1 MNQDTLQRIKN
12 FSLPG
17 FEGIPLLR
25 LLRFIVK
32 EIQKEGLVMR
42 SSSVTFFF
50 ILSIFP
56 GLIFL
61 FTLIPYLPVKNIH
74 TQLLLTIKDIIN
86 NKEAYQMIRTT
97 INDIAEIQHQGL
109 MSFGFV
115 FSIFS
120 AMSGVKAL
128 LNAFDKA
135 YEHAYHKRNVFQHNW
150 TALKLTFMIAVL
162 LLSSLILIIAEKSVF
177 EWFYG
182 VFDIQSEIIKW
193 LFSLLRYIIILALF
207 FFTISSIYFYGPA
220 VKERFRFVSA
230 GSTFATLLFI
240 LTSLLFSYFVNNF
253 GTYNKVYG
261 SIGSIIVIML
271 WMYFNC
277 MVLILGYE
285 INAGITILKL
295 KDKTAIN

>member
-1 MNQDTLQRIKN
+1 MNQDTIKRIKN

-25 LLRFIVK
+25 LLRFVIK

-61 FTLIPYLPVKNIH
+61 FTLIPYLPVKNVH

-86 NKEAYQMIRTT
+86 NKEAYQMIRST

-135 YEHAYHKRNVFQHNW
+135 YEHAYVKRNVIQHNW
-150 TALKLTFMIAVL
+150 TALKLTFMIAIL
-162 LLSSLILIIAEKSVF
+162 LLGSLILIIAEKSVF
-177 EWFYG
+177 EWIYG
-182 VFDIQSEIIKW
+182 FFDIRSEWIKW
-193 LFSLLRYIIILALF
+193 FFDLLRYIIILALF

-220 VKERFRFVSA
+220 VKERFRFISA

-240 LTSLLFSYFVNNF
+240 ITSLLFSYFVNNF

-295 KDKTAIN
+295 KDKTAEN

>member
-1 MNQDTLQRIKN
+1 MNQDTIQRIKN

-25 LLRFIVK
+25 LLRFVIK

-61 FTLIPYLPVKNIH
+61 FTLIPYLPVKNVH

-86 NKEAYQMIRTT
+86 NKEAYQMIRST

-128 LNAFDKA
+128 LNSFDKA
-135 YEHAYHKRNVFQHNW
+135 YEHAYIKRNVIQHNW
-150 TALKLTFMIAVL
+150 TALKLTFMIAIL
-162 LLSSLILIIAEKSVF
+162 LLGSLILIIAEKSVF
-177 EWFYG
+177 EWIYG
-182 VFDIQSEIIKW
+182 VFDIRSEWIKW
-193 LFSLLRYIIILALF
+193 LFDLLRYVIILALF

-220 VKERFRFVSA
+220 VKERFRFISA

-295 KDKTAIN
+295 KDKTAEN

>member
-1 MNQDTLQRIKN
+1 MNQETIQRIKN

-25 LLRFIVK
+25 LLRFIIK

-61 FTLIPYLPVKNIH
+61 FTLIPYLPVKNVH

-86 NKEAYQMIRTT
+86 NKEAYQMIRST

-115 FSIFS
+115 MSIFS

-135 YEHAYHKRNVFQHNW
+135 YEHAYTKRNVIQHNW
-150 TALKLTFMIAVL
+150 TALKLTFMIAIL

-177 EWFYG
+177 EWLYG
-182 VFDIQSEIIKW
+182 VFDIRSEVIKW
-193 LFSLLRYIIILALF
+193 LFSLLRYIIILSLF
-207 FFTISSIYFYGPA
+207 FFTISSIYYYGPA
-220 VKERFRFVSA
+220 VKERFRFISA

-240 LTSLLFSYFVNNF
+240 ITSLLFSYFVNNF
-253 GTYNKVYG
+253 GAYNKIYG
-261 SIGSIIVIML
+261 SIGSMIVIML

-295 KDKTAIN
+295 KDKTAQ

>member
-1 MNQDTLQRIKN
+1 
-12 FSLPG
+12 
-17 FEGIPLLR
+17 
-25 LLRFIVK
+25 
-32 EIQKEGLVMR
+32 
-42 SSSVTFFF
+42 
-50 ILSIFP
+50 
-56 GLIFL
+56 
-61 FTLIPYLPVKNIH
+61 
-74 TQLLLTIKDIIN
+74 
-86 NKEAYQMIRTT
+86 MIRST

-109 MSFGFV
+109 MSFGFL

-128 LNAFDKA
+128 LNSFDKA
-135 YEHAYHKRNVFQHNW
+135 YEHAYIKRNVIQHNW
-150 TALKLTFMIAVL
+150 TALKLTFMIAIL
-162 LLSSLILIIAEKSVF
+162 LLGSLILIIAEKSVF
-177 EWFYG
+177 EWIYG
-182 VFDIQSEIIKW
+182 VFDIRSEWIKW
-193 LFSLLRYIIILALF
+193 LFDLLRYVIILALF

-220 VKERFRFVSA
+220 VKERFRFISA

-295 KDKTAIN
+295 KDKTAEN

>member
-1 MNQDTLQRIKN
+1 MNQETIQRIKN

-25 LLRFIVK
+25 LLRFIIK

-61 FTLIPYLPVKNIH
+61 FTLIPYLPVKNVH

-86 NKEAYQMIRTT
+86 NKEAYQMIRST

-115 FSIFS
+115 MSIFS

-135 YEHAYHKRNVFQHNW
+135 YEHAYTKRNVIQHNW
-150 TALKLTFMIAVL
+150 TALKLTFMIAIL

-177 EWFYG
+177 EWLYG
-182 VFDIQSEIIKW
+182 VFDIRSEIIKW
-193 LFSLLRYIIILALF
+193 LFSLLRYIIILSLF
-207 FFTISSIYFYGPA
+207 FFTISSIYYYGPA
-220 VKERFRFVSA
+220 VKERFRFISA

-240 LTSLLFSYFVNNF
+240 ITSLLFSYFVNNF
-253 GTYNKVYG
+253 GAYNKIYG
-261 SIGSIIVIML
+261 SIGSMIVIML

-295 KDKTAIN
+295 KDKTAQ

>member
-1 MNQDTLQRIKN
+1 MNQDTIQRIKN

-25 LLRFIVK
+25 LLRFVIK

-61 FTLIPYLPVKNIH
+61 FTLIPYLPVKNVH

-86 NKEAYQMIRTT
+86 NKEAYQMIRAT

-135 YEHAYHKRNVFQHNW
+135 YEHAYVKRNVIQHNW
-150 TALKLTFMIAVL
+150 TALKLTFMIAIL
-162 LLSSLILIIAEKSVF
+162 LLGSLILIIAEKTVF
-177 EWFYG
+177 EWIYG
-182 VFDIQSEIIKW
+182 FFDIRSEWIKW
-193 LFSLLRYIIILALF
+193 FFDLLRYIIILALF

-220 VKERFRFVSA
+220 VKERFRFISA

-295 KDKTAIN
+295 KDKTAEN

>member
-1 MNQDTLQRIKN
+1 MNQDTIQRIKN

-25 LLRFIVK
+25 LLRFVIK

-61 FTLIPYLPVKNIH
+61 FTLIPYLPVKNVH

-86 NKEAYQMIRTT
+86 NREAYQMIRST

-128 LNAFDKA
+128 LNSFDKA
-135 YEHAYHKRNVFQHNW
+135 YEHAYIKRNVIQHNW
-150 TALKLTFMIAVL
+150 TALKLTFMIAIL
-162 LLSSLILIIAEKSVF
+162 LLGSLILIIAEKSVF
-177 EWFYG
+177 EWIYG
-182 VFDIQSEIIKW
+182 VFDIRSEWIKW
-193 LFSLLRYIIILALF
+193 LFDLLRYVIILALF

-220 VKERFRFVSA
+220 VKERFRFISA

-240 LTSLLFSYFVNNF
+240 ITSLLFSYFVNNF

-295 KDKTAIN
+295 KDKTAEN

>member
-1 MNQDTLQRIKN
+1 MNPDTIQRIKN

-25 LLRFIVK
+25 LLRFVIK

-86 NKEAYQMIRTT
+86 NKDAYQMIRAT
-97 INDIAEIQHQGL
+97 INDIAEFQHQGL

-115 FSIFS
+115 MSIFS

-135 YEHAYHKRNVFQHNW
+135 YEHAYTKRNFIQHNW
-150 TALKLTFMIAVL
+150 TALKLTFMIAIL
-162 LLSSLILIIAEKSVF
+162 LLSSLLLIIAEKSVF

-182 VFDIQSEIIKW
+182 VFNIQSEVIKW
-193 LFSLLRYIIILALF
+193 LFSLLRYVIILALF
-207 FFTISSIYFYGPA
+207 FFTISSIYY
-220 VKERFRFVSA
+220 
-230 GSTFATLLFI
+230 
-240 LTSLLFSYFVNNF
+240 
-253 GTYNKVYG
+253 
-261 SIGSIIVIML
+261 
-271 WMYFNC
+271 
-277 MVLILGYE
+277 
-285 INAGITILKL
+285 
-295 KDKTAIN
+295 

>member
-1 MNQDTLQRIKN
+1 MNQETLQKIKN

-25 LLRFIVK
+25 LLRFIIK

-61 FTLIPYLPVKNIH
+61 FTLIPYLPVKNVH

-86 NKEAYQMIRTT
+86 NKEAYQMIRST

-135 YEHAYHKRNVFQHNW
+135 YEHAYHKRNVIQHNW
-150 TALKLTFMIAVL
+150 TALKLTFMISIL

-177 EWFYG
+177 EWLYG
-182 VFDIQSEIIKW
+182 VFDIHSELIKW
-193 LFSLLRYIIILALF
+193 IFSLLRYIIILALF

-220 VKERFRFVSA
+220 VKERFRFISA

>member
-1 MNQDTLQRIKN
+1 MNQDTFQRIKN

-25 LLRFIVK
+25 LLRFVVK

-61 FTLIPYLPVKNIH
+61 FTLIPYLPVKNVH

-86 NKEAYQMIRTT
+86 NKDAYQMIRAT

-115 FSIFS
+115 MSIFS

-135 YEHAYHKRNVFQHNW
+135 YEHAYKKRNVIQHNLA
-150 TALKLTFMIAVL
+150 ALKLTFMIALL

-177 EWFYG
+177 EWLYG
-182 VFDIQSEIIKW
+182 VFNIQSEWLKW
-193 LFSLLRYIIILALF
+193 FFSLLRYIIILALF
-207 FFTISSIYFYGPA
+207 FFTISSIYYYGPA
-220 VKERFRFVSA
+220 VKERFRFISA

-253 GTYNKVYG
+253 GAYNKVYG

-295 KDKTAIN
+295 KDKTA

>member
-1 MNQDTLQRIKN
+1 MNQDTIQRIKN

-25 LLRFIVK
+25 LLRFVIK

-61 FTLIPYLPVKNIH
+61 FTLIPYLPVKNVH

-86 NKEAYQMIRTT
+86 NKDAYQMIRAT

-128 LNAFDKA
+128 LDAFDKA
-135 YEHAYHKRNVFQHNW
+135 YEHAYVKRNVIQHNW
-150 TALKLTFMIAVL
+150 TALKLTFMIAIL
-162 LLSSLILIIAEKSVF
+162 LLGSLILIIAEKSVF
-177 EWFYG
+177 EWIYG
-182 VFDIQSEIIKW
+182 FFDIRSEWIKW
-193 LFSLLRYIIILALF
+193 FFDLLRYIIILALF

-220 VKERFRFVSA
+220 VKERFRFISA

-240 LTSLLFSYFVNNF
+240 ITSLLFSYFVNNF

-295 KDKTAIN
+295 KDKTAEN

>member
-1 MNQDTLQRIKN
+1 MNQDTIQRIKN

-25 LLRFIVK
+25 LLRFVIK

-61 FTLIPYLPVKNIH
+61 FTLIPYLPVKNVH

-86 NKEAYQMIRTT
+86 NKEAYQMIRST

-128 LNAFDKA
+128 LNSFDKA
-135 YEHAYHKRNVFQHNW
+135 YEHAYVKRNVIQHNW
-150 TALKLTFMIAVL
+150 TALKLTFMIAIL
-162 LLSSLILIIAEKSVF
+162 LLGSLILIIAEKTVF
-177 EWFYG
+177 EWIYG
-182 VFDIQSEIIKW
+182 FFDIRSEWIKW
-193 LFSLLRYIIILALF
+193 FFDLLRYIIILALF

-220 VKERFRFVSA
+220 VKERFRFISA

-240 LTSLLFSYFVNNF
+240 ITSLLFSYFVNNF

-295 KDKTAIN
+295 KDKTAEN

>member
-1 MNQDTLQRIKN
+1 MNQDTFNKIKN

-25 LLRFIVK
+25 LLRFVIK

-61 FTLIPYLPVKNIH
+61 FTLIPYLPVKNVH
-74 TQLLLTIKDIIN
+74 TQLLLTIKDVIN
-86 NKEAYQMIRTT
+86 NKEAYQMIRST

-115 FSIFS
+115 LSIFS

-135 YEHAYHKRNVFQHNW
+135 YAHAYVKRNVIQHNW
-150 TALKLTFMIAVL
+150 TALKLTFMIAIL
-162 LLSSLILIIAEKSVF
+162 LLGSLILIIAEKTVF
-177 EWFYG
+177 EWIYG
-182 VFDIQSEIIKW
+182 LFDIRSEWIKW
-193 LFSLLRYIIILALF
+193 FFDLLRYIIILALF

-220 VKERFRFVSA
+220 VKERFRFISA

-240 LTSLLFSYFVNNF
+240 ITSLLFSYFVNNF

-295 KDKTAIN
+295 KDKTAEN